1 MYVDFGAILEPWLEQ
16 WPVTLLS
23 LAIVALAVYLY
34 RKLPKSVVPV
44 TLSIIAVCQVIQVV
58 HLIYDN

>member
-16 WPVTLLS
+16 WPLTLLS
-23 LAIVALAVYLY
+23 LAIVALVVYLY

-58 HLIYDN
+58 HLIYDY

>member
-1 MYVDFGAILEPWLEQ
+1 MYLDFGAMLEPWLEH

-44 TLSIIAVCQVIQVV
+44 TLSIIAACQVIQVV
-58 HLIYDN
+58 HLIYDH

>member
-1 MYVDFGAILEPWLEQ
+1 MYFDFGAILEPWLEQ

-44 TLSIIAVCQVIQVV
+44 TLSITAVCQVIQVV
-58 HLIYDN
+58 HLIYDY